1 MNPGFANLL
10 QVSLMRVTYAWSM
23 RILLLLACLPA
34 VALAGQVFTRDGVTD
49 GDTFYLAPHAHL
61 DDDPVLQSWV
71 AYSLSR
77 STCQLEMGGDNP
89 ARNSSYGCEFTARRH
104 LLDAWDAQRAEHVG
118 ASDDYLDALLRVRDA
133 GFLDEYTVRYF
144 GKKHWQVPAEVDV
157 AAFRRWQKQHL
168 KGHRPQSRLIGSWN
182 YRAE

>member
-1 MNPGFANLL
+1 MKPSFANLI
-10 QVSLMRVTYAWSM
+10 QVSLIAVTYADHM
-23 RILLLLACLPA
+23 RILLLLVCLPA

-49 GDTFYLAPHAHL
+49 GDTFYLAPHAHM

-71 AYSLSR
+71 AYSLTR

-104 LLDAWDAQRAEHVG
+104 LLEAWDAQRAEHAG
-118 ASDDYLDALLRVRDA
+118 ASDDYLDALLRVREA

-157 AAFRRWQKQHL
+157 PAFRRWQRQHL
-168 KGHRPQSRLIGSWN
+168 RGHRPQSRLIGSWN

>member
-1 MNPGFANLL
+1 MKRGFAKRL
-10 QVSLMRVTYAWSM
+10 QVSLITVTYSVRMRV
-23 RILLLLACLPA
+23 LLLLVCLPA
-34 VALAGQVFTRDGVTD
+34 VALAGQIFTRDGVTD
-49 GDTFYLAPHAHL
+49 GDTFYLAPRAHV

-71 AYSLSR
+71 AYSLAR

-104 LLDAWDAQRAEHVG
+104 LLDTWEEQRAEHSD
-118 ASDDYLDALLRVRDA
+118 AADDYLDALLQVREA
-133 GFLDEYTVRYF
+133 GFLDEYTVHYF

-157 AAFRRWQKQHL
+157 PAFRRWQKRHL

-182 YRAE
+182 YRDE